1 MSVDVEGAHTA
12 DTLAA
17 VVVEHDGLLASL
29 DERLVQDVEGLEE
42 GSVGSGLDSFIS
54 HKTTFS
60 LRAGLTP
67 DLKIDFHYIF
77 FHCEFY

>member
-1 MSVDVEGAHTA
+1 MAVDVERAHSA
-12 DTLAA
+12 DSLAA
-17 VVVEHDGLLASL
+17 VVVEHDGLLTLL
-29 DERLVQDVEGLEE
+29 DEHLVENVESLEE

-60 LRAGLTP
+60 LRASLTP